1 MFQIG
6 LKMNQSRYRLSK
18 GEDAKARETISN
30 IFRFCQIARHTIK
43 IPIRSKG
50 INALIC
56 VKNIVPPIEQTCVK
70 HSSRS
75 QRKAAFPRWPIQF
88 LIYGQNFGSQL

>member
-6 LKMNQSRYRLSK
+6 LKMNQSRYRLSEV
-18 GEDAKARETISN
+18 EDAKPRATISN
-30 IFRFCQIARHTIK
+30 IFRFCQIARHTIQ

-50 INALIC
+50 TC
-56 VKNIVPPIEQTCVK
+56 VENIVPPIEQTCVK

-75 QRKAAFPRWPIQF
+75 QRKAVFPRWPIQF
-88 LIYGQNFGSQL
+88 LIYG